1 MHCVFVVGNK
11 NQTSFGEPMKI
22 IDIDDLVDE
31 WHEKSADVPLHEFLK
46 MSKEE
51 FDTWIQ
57 IPTKIPCDYHSR
69 FE

>member
-1 MHCVFVVGNK
+1 
-11 NQTSFGEPMKI
+11 MKT

-31 WHEKSADVPLHEFLK
+31 WHEKSADVPLYEFLK

-51 FDTWIQ
+51 FDMWIQ
-57 IPTKIPCDYHSR
+57 FPNMVPVDFVSR

>member
-1 MHCVFVVGNK
+1 
-11 NQTSFGEPMKI
+11 MKT

-57 IPTKIPCDYHSR
+57 FPNMVPVDFVSR